1 MMYGSNIIM
10 LYTLNLNNT
19 ICQLYFNK
27 TGRKK
32 KIISVSEDVENLE
45 PSYTAGVNIK

>member
-32 KIISVSEDVENLE
+32 KISVSEDVEKLE